1 MPVKKFCN
9 HNATGVMKHLKK
21 DFCEEGLK
29 MVSLK
34 EAYNVKQ
41 CVKVRSV
48 QYKTSLAE
56 LIIHWGPVTERAE
69 LRR

>member
-1 MPVKKFCN
+1 
-9 HNATGVMKHLKK
+9 
-21 DFCEEGLK
+21 

-56 LIIHWGPVTERAE
+56 LIIHWGSSLSALNSEGESCLACVA
-69 LRR
+69 